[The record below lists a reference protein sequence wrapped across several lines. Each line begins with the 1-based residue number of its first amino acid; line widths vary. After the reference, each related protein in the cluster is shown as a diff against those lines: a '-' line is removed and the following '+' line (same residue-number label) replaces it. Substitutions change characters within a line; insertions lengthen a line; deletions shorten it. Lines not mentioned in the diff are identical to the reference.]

1 MIKHLKSAGLDNLH
15 LWFLR
20 QLTEENWAAEM
31 VIFNTLENFQQFP
44 EDWKKVNGMSVF

>member
-1 MIKHLKSAGLDNLH
+1 
-15 LWFLR
+15 
-20 QLTEENWAAEM
+20 M